1 MSFYL
6 LVFYDFIVFNIF
18 NYLYRYN
25 MFSLLLIVVIYGN
38 NINYYYVVMYKG
50 LDVMSNLYI
59 YYGVFILGYEV
70 IFFYYGM
77 FLVFNN

>member
-1 MSFYL
+1 
-6 LVFYDFIVFNIF
+6 
-18 NYLYRYN
+18 

-70 IFFYYGM
+70 IFLYYGM
-77 FLVFNN
+77 FFVFNN